1 MSIPMSCRR
10 SKSQGGIIAAG
21 RLRNLTLC
29 SDSGMRNVLFIPSK
43 AYVRMETDEVGRVYV
58 RCEEVQE
65 AKGNF
70 TNWVGIL

>member
-1 MSIPMSCRR
+1 MSNSMSCRR

-21 RLRNLTLC
+21 RLRNLTLS
-29 SDSGMRNVLFIPSK
+29 SDSGMRNVLFILSK
-43 AYVRMETDEVGRVYV
+43 AYVRMETEVDRVYV

-70 TNWVGIL
+70 TNSVGIL